1 MSDRSAAPVFALVT
15 GGGTGGHVYPALA
28 VADELSRRGHARAA
42 VRFVGS
48 RRGLEASAVPE
59 AGYEIDL
66 LPGRGIRR
74 SLSPRAVADNLG
86 ALVGMLGALV
96 RSFRIVGR
104 LEPRVVF
111 GVGGYASAAC
121 VMAAR
126 LRRVPA
132 VVHEQNAAPGFVN
145 RLAVRLG
152 ARAAVSL
159 PGTPLRGAVLTG
171 NPVRRAVA
179 SVHRAPDAARPLVVI
194 VGGSLGAGSLNE
206 AALGLYDRWRDRG
219 DVEVRHVAGRRNH
232 DEVAARLA
240 ARRRAADVLAYDLR
254 AYEDDMPEAY
264 ARATV
269 FVCRAGAVTCA
280 ELTATG
286 TPAILVPLPGAP
298 ADHQT
303 RNAEALAAAG
313 AAVLVPDARLDGQR
327 LDEELG
333 RLLADPAC
341 LQAMGL
347 ASRSLGRPDA
357 AERVADLVEE
367 AAAPV
372 AVGAGAGA

>member
-1 MSDRSAAPVFALVT
+1 VSDAVFAIVT

-28 VADELSRRGHARAA
+28 VADELVRRGHGRGG

-48 RRGLEASAVPE
+48 RRGLEASAVPD

-66 LPGRGIRR
+66 LAGRGLRR
-74 SLSPRAVADNLG
+74 SLSPRAIVANAG
-86 ALVGMLGALV
+86 ALFGAFGAFV
-96 RSFRIVGR
+96 RSFRIVGQR
-104 LEPRVVF
+104 KPRVVL

-152 ARAAVSL
+152 ARPAVSL
-159 PGTPLRGAVLTG
+159 PGTPLRHAVMTG
-171 NPVRRAVA
+171 NPVREAITTVQ
-179 SVHRAPDAARPLVVI
+179 RAPDPRRPLIVVI
-194 VGGSLGAGSLNE
+194 GGSLGAGSLNR
-206 AALGLYDRWRDRG
+206 AALELYDAWRDRD
-219 DVEVRHVAGRRNH
+219 DVELRHIAGPRNH
-232 DEVAARLA
+232 DEVAQRLREL
-240 ARRRAADVLAYDLR
+240 RRPADALAYDLR

-264 ARATV
+264 THATL

-286 TPAILVPLPGAP
+286 TPAVLVPLPGAP

-303 RNAEALAAAG
+303 HNADRLASAGGAVVVPDGELDGGRLDRELRALLDDTKQLAAM
-313 AAVLVPDARLDGQR
+313 AAAAR
-327 LDEELG
+327 
-333 RLLADPAC
+333 A
-341 LQAMGL
+341 
-347 ASRSLGRPDA
+347 LGRPDA
-357 AERVADLVEE
+357 ADRVADLVEQ
-367 AAAPV
+367 AAKPEPAR
-372 AVGAGAGA
+372 